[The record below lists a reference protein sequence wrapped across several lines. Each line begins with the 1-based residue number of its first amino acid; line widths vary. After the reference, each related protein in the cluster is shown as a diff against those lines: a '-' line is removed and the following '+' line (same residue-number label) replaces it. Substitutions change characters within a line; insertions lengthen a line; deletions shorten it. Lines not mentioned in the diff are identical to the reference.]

1 MQVPVRALSRSASD
15 AENSDIVETIPLE
28 QNPVRKR
35 YNTLSADMICSN
47 DNLLT
52 EILAR
57 IPFPIL
63 GFKSVSKHWQRLISD
78 RHFTRCLDFCPDLN
92 GIKIVQS
99 CNGLLL
105 CCSERKYYVLNPT
118 TKQFAIIP
126 SAPGGDDIRFMGL
139 AFHQTTCPHYKVV
152 CILNINPSEVLFL
165 IQIYSSDTRE
175 WKTISYF
182 VDHDYLYVG
191 SGVYWNCAI
200 HWAPSCPNPCYFDLN
215 LEQLQKLPLPMQAIC
230 IWWLMSN
237 MNLVSTLMCMRCLGT
252 IRGGVKYKVDLHDL
266 PDLYPN
272 KNESSSIYSRRDL
285 EIIDFLE
292 PSEYHWG
299 WLVKYRV
306 EPHGLFPDNILYR
319 SCSIEVIDVV
329 RGEDEEEDTFMVLKM
344 QEKISG

>member
-15 AENSDIVETIPLE
+15 AENSDIVETVPLE

-63 GFKSVSKHWQRLISD
+63 GFKSYIPFDDDDQNPPFCS
-78 RHFTRCLDFCPDLN
+78 LDFCPDLN

-215 LEQLQKLPLPMQAIC
+215 LEQFQKLPLPMQ
-230 IWWLMSN
+230 
-237 MNLVSTLMCMRCLGT
+237 GT

-272 KNESSSIYSRRDL
+272 KNESSSIYSRCDL